1 MKTVNSLSGGKSSSY
16 IAKNYPADYNVFSL
30 VRTDDI
36 KCIYPDKKIRQLVS
50 DKIGAEFIG
59 TLEQDNIIQIM
70 LDLEQFIGKEIT
82 WLAPPTFDDVINKN
96 LKGKVLPNQMHRQC
110 THYMKFKPIL
120 EWWHK
125 TIGETCDMR
134 IGFRYGEEKRKT
146 RIDERLIDGYQW
158 DKVVVGQSK
167 NGRNKWQNKR
177 WRKLSYPL
185 IYDMVKAIDV
195 DNFWNNNSQVRFKKG
210 YYNNC
215 VGCFHR
221 NPLFLNKMAQE
232 HKNKMQWFADQED
245 STKYWRDKKELYKDI
260 MTFQPQFELTFD
272 DFNECDSGYCGL

>member
-1 MKTVNSLSGGKSSSY
+1 MLLSTKIAATNGANTASWCSGALCRNSLAIRDCSDFNLALLSILSSPEPPSQSKTATEKSS
-16 IAKNYPADYNVFSL
+16 L
-30 VRTDDI
+30 L
-36 KCIYPDKKIRQLVS
+36 KCCENSNALHDFKS
-50 DKIGAEFIG
+50 ANNWASE
-59 TLEQDNIIQIM
+59 
-70 LDLEQFIGKEIT
+70 
-82 WLAPPTFDDVINKN
+82 N

-134 IGFRYGEEKRKT
+134 IGFRYGEERRKNK
-146 RIDERLIDGYQW
+146 IDERLIDGYQW
-158 DKVVVGQSK
+158 DKVIVGKSN
-167 NGRNKWQNKR
+167 NGRNKWENKR
-177 WRKLSYPL
+177 WRTLSYPL
-185 IYDMVKAIDV
+185 IDDVIKSIDV
-195 DNFWNNNSQVRFKKG
+195 DNYWKKNKQVGFKKG

-245 STKYWRDKKELYKDI
+245 GTKYWRDKKELYKDI
-260 MTFQPQFELTFD
+260 IKFQPQFELKFN

>member
-16 IAKNYPADYNVFSL
+16 IAANYRADYNVFSL
-30 VRTDDI
+30 VRTDDK
-36 KCIYPDKKIRQLVS
+36 KCLYPDKKIRQIVS
-50 DKIGAEFIG
+50 DKIGVDFIG
-59 TLEQDNIIQIM
+59 TLEQDNIIKIM
-70 LDLEQFIGKEIT
+70 LDLEQFIGSEII
-82 WLAPPTFDDVINKN
+82 WLAPPTFDDIINKN

-134 IGFRYGEEKRKT
+134 IGFRYGEERRKK

-158 DKVVVGQSK
+158 DKVIVGKSK
-167 NGRNKWQNKR
+167 NGRNKWENKR
-177 WRKLSYPL
+177 WRAISYPL
-185 IYDMVKAIDV
+185 INDMIKSVDV
-195 DNFWNNNSQVRFKKG
+195 DNYWKNNKQVGFKKG

-245 STKYWRDKKELYKDI
+245 EAKYWKDKKLLYKDI
-260 MTFQPQFELTFD
+260 MKFQPQMELTFD
-272 DFNECDSGYCGL
+272 DFNECDSGFCGL